1 MDGQGRLVVADL
13 DPDAIRGDHVGTVEL
28 PDDVRLRVSGEGDF
42 ELGLEA
48 FLDANL
54 AKLLGDLGRVL
65 LLYNQF
71 QKLVSKLY
79 HVTIKYVSW
88 CFKCLISLNNSFH
101 SFFMKY
107 VKFPD

>member
-1 MDGQGRLVVADL
+1 
-13 DPDAIRGDHVGTVEL
+13 
-28 PDDVRLRVSGEGDF
+28 
-42 ELGLEA
+42 
-48 FLDANL
+48 
-54 AKLLGDLGRVL
+54 LGDLGRVL